1 MRARGPAAALAASPL
16 FLLALTSG
24 ATLTVMPLAKN
35 PSGVMTRYP
44 SGAADA
50 EMLKL
55 HTKLN
60 SASQGWKRR
69 LVVTGLPW

>member
-1 MRARGPAAALAASPL
+1 MRAPGAAAALTASPH
-16 FLLALTSG
+16 FAALTSG

-35 PSGVMTRYP
+35 PSLVLTRYP

-50 EMLKL
+50 DMLKL

-69 LVVTGLPW
+69 LVVSGLPW